1 MAQLCVGFENVI
13 QCVCVIHVYEQDLSH
28 LDKRRK
34 TETKD
39 AFSCTLSGF
48 ALCLR
53 SETETEGDIWCLS
66 VVSAGWIV
74 ALKIPALLAV
84 RRRALGKRM
93 A

>member
-1 MAQLCVGFENVI
+1 MCVT
-13 QCVCVIHVYEQDLSH
+13 HVYEQDLSH

-34 TETKD
+34 VQTKD
-39 AFSCTLSGF
+39 AFSYTLSGF

-74 ALKIPALLAV
+74 ALKIPAPLAV
-84 RRRALGKRM
+84 SAEGFW
-93 A
+93 